1 MPIKLEKEILK
12 TVVSYA
18 AQEWV
23 LPEKITV
30 SVWAD
35 RHRRLDVKTS
45 AEPGQWST
53 TRTPYL
59 KGIMDA
65 FMDLYVDEITVMA
78 LRAGCRVSARLAV

>member
-1 MPIKLEKEILK
+1 MPLKIEKEILK
-12 TVVSYA
+12 TVVPYA

-53 TRTPYL
+53 SRTPYL
-59 KGIMDA
+59 RGIMDA
-65 FMDLYVDEITVMA
+65 FTDPYVSFTNFET
-78 LRAGCRVSARLAV
+78 R